1 MTHTLPPPPAP
12 APPRAEL
19 RFFAWM
25 RSRGIPRRHGWV
37 GGVCSGL
44 AARMGVDPLVVR
56 GIFVVAA
63 LLALPA
69 LLVYAIAWALMPD
82 EEGRIH
88 LEQLTRGRF
97 DPAMVAILIAFA
109 IGLVPVVP
117 LVFFGSFMPPDL
129 FFGPLVAVLVLG
141 LLTWLIV
148 WAVGR
153 RSRRRWRA
161 GAGDVAGTS
170 DVAQAG
176 DLADLGGIAAS
187 RVNAATSS
195 TPGAV
200 GGGGETDDGAASPGE
215 TAGDLDAPASPEDV
229 SDAALWR
236 EQQREWREQHDAWRR
251 AQTDADR
258 VIRDQARAERAA
270 QSAAFAAESA
280 ARRAVRR
287 ASNPR
292 ASGAFT
298 LGVIGSALVLGT
310 GVGLVLRNG
319 PLGTFAPTIGLLVAA
334 SAAAIG
340 MIVAGLVRRR
350 SGFLAFLTATLLVL
364 GLTAPA
370 FTGDRVLV
378 LHDIR
383 VDNPAS
389 ETFLQPWATFQ
400 LFLHAESGPPAVDSV
415 RLIKGSGWTY
425 VVVDP
430 GVELTL
436 RARLGNVT
444 LITQRGIWDDQHPL
458 TEERELVQA
467 DGGTLHLVERTFSAS
482 TPLEG
487 SSAELRAVTLE
498 LEQRTGEVTVIVA
511 EPAPDDSAAE
521 PEAAPA
527 PAPAPEEDGE

>member
-12 APPRAEL
+12 APPRAEH

-25 RSRGIPRRHGWV
+25 RSRGIPRRQGWV

-117 LVFFGSFMPPDL
+117 LVFFGSFIPSDL
-129 FFGPLVAVLVLG
+129 FFGALVAVLVLG

-148 WAVGR
+148 WAVRR
-153 RSRRRWRA
+153 RSRRRWLA

-170 DVAQAG
+170 DAAAAA
-176 DLADLGGIAAS
+176 DTDLGGIAVS
-187 RVNAATSS
+187 RVDAAASG

-200 GGGGETDDGAASPGE
+200 MGDEEAGDGAASPGE
-215 TAGDLDAPASPEDV
+215 TAGDVDAPTSPEDV

-298 LGVIGSALVLGT
+298 LAVVGSALVLGT

-319 PLGTFAPTIGLLVAA
+319 ELGTFAPTIGLLVAA
-334 SAAAIG
+334 STAAIG

-383 VDNPAS
+383 VDDPAS

-400 LFLHAESGPPAVDSV
+400 LFLHAESGPPAVDTV
-415 RLIKGSGWTY
+415 RLIKGTGWTY
-425 VVVDP
+425 LVVDP

-444 LITQRGIWDDQHPL
+444 LITQRGIWDDRHPL
-458 TEERELVQA
+458 TEERQLVRA

-487 SSAELRAVTLE
+487 DSAERRAVTLE
-498 LEQRTGEVTVIVA
+498 LEQRTGEITVIVA
-511 EPAPDDSAAE
+511 EPVPDDSAAE
-521 PEAAPA
+521 PET
-527 PAPAPEEDGE
+527 APAPEEDGE